1 MPLNPG
7 FESDLFL
14 GLDAGSISVKL
25 ALLDGSGRLLAD
37 IYARHH
43 GRPYATALSCLEDL
57 FKSYDPASIH
67 APGVT
72 GVSAGRLAELLGGQA
87 VGEIMALTLAARRYS
102 PDTKNLID
110 IGGEDTKLL
119 WFGQDPQLGLILS
132 DFAMN
137 AICAA
142 GTGSFLDQQAHRLG
156 YDISRFGQ
164 LALDSQVPPRVAGRC
179 SVFAKSDMIHLQQSA
194 TPDYEIIYGLC
205 LAMARNLKSGL
216 AKGRPLTPPVLF
228 VGGVAK
234 NPGLA
239 RALKEILELD
249 DSGLNIPPH
258 HLVFAAAG
266 AAEVIVSEVRD
277 VAKDIVQ
284 DNVRDKLKNRIN
296 ANQPTGIK
304 LDKLTAFTRDAHSN
318 PTRLPPLVRPTRS
331 PKTAEFDWS
340 KVSHKDPVDVYIG
353 VDVGSVSTNVAL
365 VTPQGRLVARQYL
378 PTAGRPLEAIAKG
391 FAAIC
396 PEVDGKAN
404 VLGACATGSGRYLT
418 ADYLGADMTVN
429 EITAQA
435 TAAVAIDP
443 AVDTIFEIGGQDSK
457 YISIQDGVI
466 VDFMMNKACAAG
478 TGSFLEEQADKLGLE
493 IKGEFGELALSA
505 KGPVALGERCTVFM
519 ESDLVHHQQNG
530 VDLKDLTAGLCHG
543 IVANYLGRVVET
555 RHIGQNIFFQGGTS
569 FNQGVAA
576 AFASKL
582 GRSVT
587 VPDNADVTGAV
598 GAAMIARDRR
608 TWEKSSFVG
617 FDLTRRGY
625 QIKSFECRHCAN
637 RCEIRKVTVEGG
649 RPFFYGSRCDRYE
662 EDGARA
668 AKTSRFPDLFAFRS
682 QACFNPPELAQILST
697 ESQESRPKIGLIRT
711 MFFAELGPFW
721 SVFWAALGFEPIWSS
736 PTNKTIIHQ
745 GCERTESDFCFPI
758 KAAHGHILDLKSKN
772 VDHIFLPSMVNMP
785 ASANQGAPD
794 NAACPYAQTL
804 AFTAS
809 SALDLKEPLFL
820 TGPVFFS
827 EGEKSLT
834 NSLIDIAAKASISAS
849 QVKAAIPL
857 ALKALESFQKTLQ
870 DKGREILATLGPDDL
885 AMVVVGRPYNGFDP
899 GLNLRLNQKIAD
911 LGILALPMDLLPLDS
926 THDEPM
932 SHYWRYGQKIT
943 AAATAISAD
952 DRLEG
957 LYISNFGCGP
967 DSFILHFFK
976 HLLGK
981 KPFLEIEIDEHSS
994 DVGAVTRLE
1003 AFLDSLKA
1011 RKARIARQGREPRY
1025 PAKPLKV
1032 SRGPKRGQVIY
1043 IPPMCDHTKA
1053 IAAVFRSAGLNAI
1066 SLPESDAETI
1076 ELGRSQTS
1084 GKECYPL
1091 VLTVGDFVKLTKQ
1104 KDFDP
1109 ASSALFMPS
1118 SNGPCRFGQYSRYI
1132 SLVMKRL
1139 GFEGLEVV
1147 SIDQTGGMY
1156 EALNRAGSTKSG
1168 TALSR
1173 NAWRG
1178 LVAVDLLQKALLHT
1192 RPRETRPGLAD
1203 QAYQDSLTEVVAVLE
1218 QDNLRAI
1225 SKALARARERFEAAR
1240 LKSLNSKPK
1249 VGVVGEIYVRH
1260 NSFANEEVIR
1270 RLEALGAEILC
1281 PPFSE
1286 WIFYVGFV
1294 NAMRAKRVGKW
1305 LKTMAFNLTSLIQG
1319 LDLNRLAKAWRG
1331 FFPDGATDP
1340 PVSEVIDF
1348 GERFLNRAFQGEAIL
1363 SLGKGLEFFQHGA
1376 KGLVNVMPFTCMPG
1390 MIVSGLTSDLR
1401 DQASGM
1407 PAINLAF
1414 DGQSQT
1420 NTQARLEA
1428 FMYQVHN
1435 FKSPRSH

>member
-1 MPLNPG
+1 MPSSPG
-7 FESDLFL
+7 LDSDLFL

-25 ALLDGSGRLLAD
+25 ALLDGNGSLVAQT
-37 IYARHH
+37 YVRHQ
-43 GRPYATALSCLEDL
+43 GRPYATALSALEEL
-57 FKSYDPASIH
+57 FTRYDPATIH

-72 GVSAGRLAELLGGQA
+72 GVSAGRLAELLGGSA
-87 VGEIMALTLAARRYS
+87 VSEIRALTLATNRFK
-102 PDTKNLID
+102 PETKTLID

-119 WFGQDPQLGLILS
+119 WLTEDSELSLVLS

-156 YDISRFGQ
+156 YDIAGFGS
-164 LALDSQVPPRVAGRC
+164 LALKSEVPPRVAGRC

-216 AKGRPLTPPVLF
+216 AKGRPLTPPILF

-234 NPGLA
+234 NPGLT
-239 RALKEILELD
+239 RALNEILELKP
-249 DSGLNIPPH
+249 GELIIPPH
-258 HLVFAAAG
+258 HFVFAAAG
-266 AAEVIVSEVRD
+266 AAEAIIEEKSVPRPI
-277 VAKDIVQ
+277 
-284 DNVRDKLKNRIN
+284 
-296 ANQPTGIK
+296 GIK
-304 LDKLTAFTRDAHSN
+304 LAELAAFAKSGHSN
-318 PTRLPPLVRPTRS
+318 PTRLPPLVRPTRT

-340 KVSHKDPVDVYIG
+340 QVSSNAPVDVYIG
-353 VDVGSVSTNVAL
+353 VDVGSVSTNVTL
-365 VTPQGRLVARQYL
+365 VTPEGRLVARQYL
-378 PTAGRPLEAIAKG
+378 PTAGRPLEAIAIG

-396 PEVDGKAN
+396 PEVNGKAN
-404 VLGACATGSGRYLT
+404 VLGVCCTGSGRYLT

-443 AVDTIFEIGGQDSK
+443 SVDTIFEIGGQDSK

-478 TGSFLEEQADKLGLE
+478 TGSFLEEQADKLGLD
-493 IKGEFGELALSA
+493 IKGQFGELALSA
-505 KGPVALGERCTVFM
+505 PGPVALGERCTVFM

-530 VDLKDLTAGLCHG
+530 VELNDLTAGLCHG

-555 RHIGQNIFFQGGTS
+555 RAVGQNIFFQGGTS

-576 AFASKL
+576 AFASRL
-582 GRSVT
+582 GRPVT

-608 TWEKSSFVG
+608 TWEKSNFVG
-617 FDLTRRGY
+617 FDLSRRSY
-625 QIKSFECRHCAN
+625 SIKSFECRHCAN

-649 RPFFYGSRCDRYE
+649 RPFFYGSRCDRYD
-662 EDGARA
+662 EDGGRA
-668 AKTSRFPDLFAFRS
+668 SKTSRWPDLFAFRA
-682 QACFNPPELAQILST
+682 QACFSPPELEAALSNPQLT
-697 ESQESRPKIGLIRT
+697 RRGRIGLIRT

-721 SVFWAALGFEPIWSS
+721 SVFWASLGYEPVWSQAS
-736 PTNKTIIHQ
+736 NKTIIHC

-758 KAAHGHILDLKSKN
+758 KAAHGHLVNLTAAG
-772 VDHIFLPSMVNMP
+772 VDHIFVPSMVNMP
-785 ASANQGAPD
+785 ASQQSGAPD

-809 SALDLKEPLFL
+809 SALDLKEPFFL
-820 TGPVFFS
+820 TGPVFFG
-827 EGEKSLT
+827 EGEKILARSLT
-834 NSLIDIAAKASISAS
+834 DIGSKLSIAPSEVKKAMDAAL
-849 QVKAAIPL
+849 AAQ
-857 ALKALESFQKTLQ
+857 SNFQQKLR
-870 DKGREILATLGPDDL
+870 DKGREVLSSLGPDDL
-885 AMVVVGRPYNGFDP
+885 AMVVVARPYNGFDP

-911 LGILALPMDLLPLDS
+911 LGILGLPMDFLPLDS
-926 THDEPM
+926 AHDEPQ

-943 AAATAISAD
+943 AAATTIAAD

-1003 AFLDSLKA
+1003 AFLDSLRA
-1011 RKARIARQGREPRY
+1011 RKAREAGQARVPRY
-1025 PAKPLKV
+1025 PAKALKI
-1032 SRGPKRGQVIY
+1032 SRGPKRGQTIY
-1043 IPPMCDHTKA
+1043 IPPMCDHTQA
-1053 IAAVFRSAGLNAI
+1053 IAATFRSAGLDAV
-1066 SLPESDAETI
+1066 SLPESDSETI

-1091 VLTVGDFVKLTKQ
+1091 VLTVGDFIKLTRRPE
-1104 KDFDP
+1104 FDP
-1109 ASSALFMPS
+1109 DNSALFMPS
-1118 SNGPCRFGQYSRYI
+1118 SNGPCRFGQYGRYTNLI
-1132 SLVMKRL
+1132 MKRL
-1139 GFEGLEVV
+1139 GFDKLEVV

-1156 EALNRAGSTKSG
+1156 EALNQAGSTKNG

-1173 NAWRG
+1173 GAWRG
-1178 LVAVDLLQKALLHT
+1178 LVAVDLLQKALLHV
-1192 RPRETRPGLAD
+1192 RPRETTPGLAD
-1203 QAYQDSLTEVVAVLE
+1203 QTYFEAIKDVISALEV
-1218 QDNLRAI
+1218 DNR
-1225 SKALARARERFEAAR
+1225 KALTAALTRARERFESVR
-1240 LKSLNSKPK
+1240 STDLNTKPK
-1249 VGVVGEIYVRH
+1249 VGLVGEIYVR
-1260 NSFANEEVIR
+1260 NNRFANEEVVL
-1270 RLEALGAEILC
+1270 RLEKLGAEVVA

-1286 WIFYVGFV
+1286 WLFYVGFV
-1294 NAMRAKRVGKW
+1294 NSMRAKRAGQWVR
-1305 LKTMAFNLTSLIQG
+1305 TMTTALTG
-1319 LDLNRLAKAWRG
+1319 LVQDLDFNRLAKSWKG
-1331 FFPDGATDP
+1331 FFPDGAKEP
-1340 PVSEVIDF
+1340 PIASVIDL

-1363 SLGKGLEFFQHGA
+1363 SLGKGLEFYLHGA
-1376 KGLVNVMPFTCMPG
+1376 RGLVNVMPFTCMPG
-1390 MIVSGLTSDLR
+1390 MVVSGLTGDLR
-1401 DQASGM
+1401 QEAKGM
-1407 PAINLAF
+1407 PALNLAY

-1428 FMYQVHN
+1428 FMYQVNN
-1435 FKSPRSH
+1435 FKNPRAH